1 MEYQALLKEIERIAV
16 ASGCNPASIKVIA
29 VSKYHSLE
37 EIAPLVA
44 HGFRCFGES
53 RLQEALPK
61 MQALP
66 SDLEWHYIGSLQKN
80 KAERVLSQFSWI
92 HAIDS
97 LELAVKMASLI
108 ERGVPSKPLL
118 LQVNASG
125 ETSKHGLSPDEWE
138 ACMDQLLQ
146 YKQLDIRGW
155 MTMAPLTEDENIVR
169 HTFSTTREL
178 RDRINKRYALDWQE
192 LSMGMSKDYPLAI
205 QEGATILR
213 LGSAFFA

>member
-1 MEYQALLKEIERIAV
+1 
-16 ASGCNPASIKVIA
+16 
-29 VSKYHSLE
+29 
-37 EIAPLVA
+37 
-44 HGFRCFGES
+44 
-53 RLQEALPK
+53 
-61 MQALP
+61 
-66 SDLEWHYIGSLQKN
+66 
-80 KAERVLSQFSWI
+80 
-92 HAIDS
+92 
-97 LELAVKMASLI
+97 
-108 ERGVPSKPLL
+108 
-118 LQVNASG
+118 
-125 ETSKHGLSPDEWE
+125 
-138 ACMDQLLQ
+138 MDQLLQ